1 MSNDDDYDIIIDIDS
16 IKYLNSKGWKITYPR
31 GNEKKM
37 KALIKMADK
46 SVVAILGHSNR
57 GKTFILEKL
66 SGIKLKEGY
75 QVQTKGI
82 SIKIPDEQN
91 VILLDTQGT
100 NAPLLL
106 AEGEEDK
113 RNDPNFAKELDNINL
128 CQIITNYIIQTFIIK
143 ESHTLICVVGMLTAS
158 EIIFLNKVKKNC
170 GNTKKLF
177 VIHNLTKLYSIKDI
191 EEYKK
196 EILLNNIILEFEER
210 TIPSF
215 ENDNENNINTYY
227 TELNDKKSG
236 SESIIMHFILGNH
249 EIEEIKK
256 FNKST
261 IQFIQDNIGIKLN
274 KEIDLLTE
282 LTEHINNLSPL
293 VLIKQIHVTANEK
306 LDLIKSDKEIEP
318 KEIIADELDNVTFIG
333 NYYEPPYKWYRNE
346 NNLIIDISIC
356 SKIKEKSLKVMHKFK
371 DDLELFQIKGERLI
385 CGNEKKENK
394 KSLHNFINKRMNSK
408 KFMLNFQLN
417 LSEKGIVSISSDFK
431 YSINKG
437 ILSISFDIIN

>member
-1 MSNDDDYDIIIDIDS
+1 MFRD
-16 IKYLNSKGWKITYPR
+16 KY
-31 GNEKKM
+31 
-37 KALIKMADK
+37 
-46 SVVAILGHSNR
+46 
-57 GKTFILEKL
+57 
-66 SGIKLKEGY
+66 
-75 QVQTKGI
+75 
-82 SIKIPDEQN
+82 
-91 VILLDTQGT
+91 
-100 NAPLLL
+100 
-106 AEGEEDK
+106 
-113 RNDPNFAKELDNINL
+113 
-128 CQIITNYIIQTFIIK
+128 
-143 ESHTLICVVGMLTAS
+143 
-158 EIIFLNKVKKNC
+158 
-170 GNTKKLF
+170 
-177 VIHNLTKLYSIKDI
+177 
-191 EEYKK
+191 
-196 EILLNNIILEFEER
+196 NIICIHSKYN
-210 TIPSF
+210 IPSF

-227 TELNDKKSG
+227 TELDDKKKG
-236 SESIIMHFILGNH
+236 SKSNIMHFILGND

-274 KEIDLLTE
+274 KKIDLLTE

-385 CGNEKKENK
+385 CGNKKKENK
-394 KSLHNFINKRMNSK
+394 KSLHNFIDKRMNSK

-417 LSEKGIVSISSDFK
+417 LSEKGIVSISSEFK